1 MNIVTIVGVAL
12 VIIGVLGIAG
22 AASADY
28 TGLNLTQ
35 PEDSRDEH
43 AFGWVQGVV
52 CAGGAM
58 LALAGL
64 AAAFVALRRTRMEEE
79 ADLAEEI
86 AAQDEQERLDAAERV
101 RKNLSKQVPKKG
113 PAKKKTQ
120 QTQV

>member
-43 AFGWVQGVV
+43 AFGWVQGV
-52 CAGGAM
+52 G